1 MVRIVHT
8 LIAYLEDEIEMEI
21 AEIARVQEYLRKSLS
36 NNRVVITPPPRP
48 GAPVEVNIADEF
60 VGVLYKDE
68 DEGEVSYTFMMTILE
83 MDLASPS
90 GVPLIKK

>member
-1 MVRIVHT
+1 
-8 LIAYLEDEIEMEI
+8 MEI

-48 GAPVEVNIADEF
+48 DAPIEVYIADEF

-68 DEGEVSYTFMMTILE
+68 DEGEVSYTLMMTILE
-83 MDLASPS
+83 IDLPPTGSA
-90 GVPLIKK
+90 PLTIK

>member
-1 MVRIVHT
+1 
-8 LIAYLEDEIEMEI
+8 MEI

-36 NNRVVITPPPRP
+36 NNRVVITPPPRA

-83 MDLASPS
+83 MDLPSPS